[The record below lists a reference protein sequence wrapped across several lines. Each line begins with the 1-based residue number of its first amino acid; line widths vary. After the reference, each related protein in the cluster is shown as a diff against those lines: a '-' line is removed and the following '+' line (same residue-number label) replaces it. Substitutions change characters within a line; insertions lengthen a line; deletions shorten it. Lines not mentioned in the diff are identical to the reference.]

1 MVGEKVRDP
10 TAERSDA
17 EKYYGTVA
25 LSSIEKMG
33 DFHISELAG
42 TTVLAVIARVSAPT
56 YPAHAAD
63 LHIETLQ
70 RLPPSAEVLRKV
82 KHFMRQMQSIAE
94 TRAMDPSASDEAMG
108 KQVKCRKL
116 WRWPTADAPEQVDK
130 DPMVL
135 M

>member
-10 TAERSDA
+10 TAEGSDA

-33 DFHISELAG
+33 DFHISEPG

-70 RLPPSAEVLRKV
+70 RLPPSAEVLGKV

-94 TRAMDPSASDEAMG
+94 TRATNACSSDARLYRAS
-108 KQVKCRKL
+108 KCRKL
-116 WRWPTADAPEQVDK
+116 ARWPTNPQTVDSK
-130 DPMVL
+130 TVDSMVY
-135 M
+135 